1 MSTCKYANGSRRKK
15 KWKRNTITEEVSL
28 ERDVHS
34 LDVDAEEGKG
44 IKSLLNLPPYKNLLS
59 TFYVPKV
66 GRH

>member
-44 IKSLLNLPPYKNLLS
+44 IKSLLNLPPQ
-59 TFYVPKV
+59 
-66 GRH
+66 